1 MLSDYPPLQL
11 HALTP
16 GAVISQPDLLQT
28 RHLKANDPA
37 LKVMTDL
44 RATSAV
50 TVAPEAGIDAAEA
63 RMRRRGVSM
72 LFVLDSEG
80 ALEGLV
86 TAGDILGEKPLQIIE
101 RQGGVHREILVA
113 DIMTPCAQLEVL
125 KLADVLGA
133 RIGNI
138 VATLQHCGRQHAL
151 VVETKEGRENI
162 CGLFSASHIAR
173 QLGVEIV
180 TTPIAQT
187 FAEIEQAFLHFGG
200 LP

>member
-16 GAVISQPDLLQT
+16 GADVSQPDLQQT
-28 RHLKANDPA
+28 CHLRANHPA
-37 LKVMTDL
+37 LEVMTDL
-44 RATSAV
+44 RATTAV
-50 TVAPEAGIDAAEA
+50 SITPEARIDAAEE
-63 RMRRRGVSM
+63 RMRRRGVRM

-80 ALEGLV
+80 ALLGLI
-86 TAGDILGEKPLQIIE
+86 TASDILGEKPLQIIE
-101 RQGGVHREILVA
+101 RQGGVHGEIRVT
-113 DIMTPCAQLEVL
+113 DIMTPCERLEVL
-125 KLADVLGA
+125 KLSDVLAA

-138 VATLQHCGRQHAL
+138 VSTLQRCGRQHAL
-151 VVETKEGRENI
+151 VVDTVNGREKV
-162 CGLFSASHIAR
+162 CGLFSASRIAR
-173 QLGVEIV
+173 QLGMEIV